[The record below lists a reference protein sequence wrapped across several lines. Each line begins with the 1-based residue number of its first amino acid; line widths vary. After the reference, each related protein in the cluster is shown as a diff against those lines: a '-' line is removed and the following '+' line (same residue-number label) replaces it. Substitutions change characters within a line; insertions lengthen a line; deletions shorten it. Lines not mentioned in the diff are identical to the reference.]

1 MRFLWLVSRIAIL
14 LVVCTGFAASDSIE
28 LRNGRHVQG
37 KYVGGTSAVV
47 GFMTGSTIE
56 YFAISDVLALI
67 FDRNLDS
74 PLGSVRPDP
83 MKEASPRQTFHENSR
98 RIRVGTRT
106 KGAQPDQGLSRV
118 RSVTTP
124 VI

>member
-1 MRFLWLVSRIAIL
+1 
-14 LVVCTGFAASDSIE
+14 VCTGFAASDSIE

-83 MKEASPRQTFHENSR
+83 MKEVSPRQTFHENSR
-98 RIRVGTRT
+98 RIHVGTHT
-106 KGAQPDQGLSRV
+106 KGAQPDQGLSMV